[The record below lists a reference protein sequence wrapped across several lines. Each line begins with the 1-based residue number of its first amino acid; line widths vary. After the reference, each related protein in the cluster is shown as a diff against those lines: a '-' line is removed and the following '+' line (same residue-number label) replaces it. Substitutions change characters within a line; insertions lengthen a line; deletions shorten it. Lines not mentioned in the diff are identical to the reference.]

1 MISQTQTAWVALSLV
16 KSIGGVTFA
25 ALLAHFNHD
34 LDAVLKAPLK
44 VLCQVRGIGKTT
56 ALAIQKIDL
65 EATARI
71 MERWQKSGVHIL
83 TRNDSLYPRALKRL
97 NDAPPTLFGLGN
109 IDGLAALQGIAVVGT
124 RHPSEKAKQMAETLA
139 GEIIQ
144 QGYAVI
150 SGLAYG
156 VDSIAHLS
164 ALAGG
169 RTFAVLG
176 SGVLN
181 IYPAD
186 HDDLAQAIM
195 RQGALLCEVA
205 PDSPVSTPGLV
216 ARNRIISGLSMGV
229 IIVETDHDGG
239 AMHAARFARAQDRR
253 LYVVDFPA
261 SGNQA
266 LLKDGAIKLPVDF
279 NGLVLQDG
287 F

>member
-1 MISQTQTAWVALSLV
+1 VALSLI
-16 KSIGGVTFA
+16 KNIGGVTFA

-34 LDAVLKAPLK
+34 LNAILKASPK
-44 VLCQVRGIGKTT
+44 DLCEVRGIGKTT
-56 ALAIQKIDL
+56 ALAIQQIDL
-65 EATARI
+65 DNTALT
-71 MERWQKSGVHIL
+71 MERWQQAGVHIL
-83 TRNDSLYPRALKRL
+83 TRNNPMYPRCLKPL

-109 IDGLAALQGIAVVGT
+109 IDGLAALKGIAVVGT
-124 RHPSEKAKQMAETLA
+124 RTPSEQAKQMAQRLA
-139 GEIIQ
+139 GEIVN

-156 VDSIAHLS
+156 VDSAAHLS

-169 RTFAVLG
+169 RTYAVLG
-176 SGVLN
+176 SGVLA
-181 IYPAD
+181 IYPPD
-186 HDDLAQAIM
+186 KVELAQAIM
-195 RQGALLCEVA
+195 QRGALLCEVA

-229 IIVETDHDGG
+229 MIVETEDDGG
-239 AMHAARFARAQDRR
+239 AMHAARFARAQNRS

-266 LLKDGAIKLPVDF
+266 LLQDGAIKIPAEFD
-279 NGLVLQDG
+279 GLVLQDG